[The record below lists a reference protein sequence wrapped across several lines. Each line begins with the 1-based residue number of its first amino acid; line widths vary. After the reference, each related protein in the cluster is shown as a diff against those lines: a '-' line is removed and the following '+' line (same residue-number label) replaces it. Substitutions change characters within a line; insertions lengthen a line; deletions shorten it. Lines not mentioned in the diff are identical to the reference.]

1 MSKILYR
8 NYNTKVIRELLKEI
22 GEYRYNQALENMK
35 IGNSKPTS
43 MEGFY
48 LEATEYYLKI
58 CYMYPSR
65 FVLKLMDVDRFNHI
79 PVKGWERIKETV

>member
-1 MSKILYR
+1 MSIKFRNYDKKILK
-8 NYNTKVIRELLKEI
+8 NLLKEI

-35 IGNSKPTS
+35 IGNSKPLS

-48 LEATEYYLKI
+48 VEATEYYIKL

-65 FVLKLMDVDRFNHI
+65 YKLMIMDVDRYENI
-79 PVKGWERIKETV
+79 PVEGWLRVKE